1 MQDRARGLG
10 QKLVIEP
17 KPNPKLRKLQA
28 RARSLR
34 FESGFGNIERELMA
48 EMAAALGRSEAH
60 VLAALDELRAISDA
74 LDELER
80 ATIEPP
86 LEELARRVAEFNSAR
101 ERCERR
107 RWELIVHREA
117 LGFRP
122 SEIVEQTYPIPA
134 PRRVK
139 RR

>member
-1 MQDRARGLG
+1 MPDRARSSG
-10 QKLVIEP
+10 QKPTLEAQ
-17 KPNPKLRKLQA
+17 PNPYLAKLQS
-28 RARSLR
+28 RAKSLR
-34 FESGFGNIERELMA
+34 FESGFGAVERELMA

-60 VLAALDELRAISDA
+60 VTAALDELRAIGET

-80 ATIEPP
+80 SGMEPTA
-86 LEELARRVAEFNSAR
+86 EELVQRVARFNEVR
-101 ERCERR
+101 ELCERR

-117 LGFRP
+117 LGFRR

-134 PRRVK
+134 RRRVK